1 MKRTT
6 MLATLVLALGLAA
19 FSAGIAGAAPMGTA
33 FTYQGRLLDS
43 NDVADGEYDFAFAL
57 FDDPYA
63 GAQQGSTLNLDD
75 VDVIDGYFTVVLD
88 FGGGFKGPA
97 RWLEIDVRPGVSID
111 GNDFDKL
118 IPRQELTPT
127 PYAIYAQSAEDAN
140 TVDGLNASDLATSVH
155 VHLGEDIAGGTVGTS
170 YYSAFNDLLA
180 EGYLSNT
187 VGDLA
192 QNNSVL
198 QKTLNADYLDS
209 QHESAFFR
217 LAQSETVTG
226 RPAFNGG
233 TSGASSPF
241 TVDSTFRVPSLNA
254 DYLDGLHSSAF
265 ATSGHGHNYD
275 ASYVNVTG
283 DTMTGK
289 LYMNTTG
296 SSIDVISNPAAGT
309 IYGVRINAD
318 QSATNNSAIYGLYSD
333 TDSAASTASI
343 YGTYSTATGNGTAY
357 GLYGYANSATRS
369 PYGLYAYST
378 IPSSASSNIYTSY
391 GVYGI
396 TYNYGTGTTYGGSH
410 ISYQNGTSGTSY
422 GTYSYTRGSDTGN
435 AYGIWSQ
442 GYKQPSDT
450 SGTAYGGYF
459 TGDNDSSGNTYGI
472 YSRAIGTGGGTN
484 YGVYGYASGGTTNYG
499 IWAYGSNYA
508 GYFDGTIVVDSGG
521 TAALAI
527 QLKPDGYQS
536 NPSFEMRDD
545 DNELKVRIIARETS
559 TTEGAEMKMYDED
572 GTNTIEL
579 DAEFASDGGGYLA
592 LRNGAGTT
600 TISLDSDYSGDG
612 RITTEELRIT
622 GGSDLSEQFDINGAK
637 DAVKPGMLV
646 SIDPKRAGKLTVSS
660 SAYDKKVAGIISGA
674 GGVKPG
680 MMMGQEGS
688 KADGDYPVA
697 LTGRVY
703 CWADASNGAIEPGDL
718 LTTSSTPGHA
728 MKVSNHNKALGSIIG
743 KAMTSLEEGKG
754 LVLVLVSLQ

>member
-1 MKRTT
+1 
-6 MLATLVLALGLAA
+6 MLATLVLALSLLAL
-19 FSAGIAGAAPMGTA
+19 SAGIVGAAPMGTA

-43 NDVADGEYDFAFAL
+43 NDVADGLYDFAFSL
-57 FDDPYA
+57 FDDPSA
-63 GAQQGSTLNLDD
+63 GAQQGSTIDLDD
-75 VDVIDGYFTVVLD
+75 VDVIDGYFTVALD
-88 FGGGFKGPA
+88 FGDVFTGPA
-97 RWLEIDVRPGVSID
+97 RWLEIDVRPGASID

-118 IPRQELTPT
+118 IPRQENTPT
-127 PYAIYAQSAEDAN
+127 PYAIYSKSAGDAN
-140 TVDGLNASDLATSVH
+140 TVGGFGAGELATRLH
-155 VHLGEDIAGGTVGTS
+155 VHFGEDIIGGIVGTD
-170 YYSAFNDLLA
+170 YYSAFSDLLA
-180 EGYLSNT
+180 EGYLGNT

-198 QKTLNADYLDS
+198 QKALNADYLDS
-209 QHESAFFR
+209 QNESAFFR
-217 LAQSETVTG
+217 LAQNEVVTG
-226 RPAFNGG
+226 RPTFNGG
-233 TSGASSPF
+233 VSGSSSPF
-241 TVDSTFRVPSLNA
+241 MVDSTFRVPLLNA
-254 DYLDGLHSSAF
+254 DYLDGLHSTAF
-265 ATSGHGHNYD
+265 AGSAHVHNYD

-289 LYMNTTG
+289 LNMNTTG
-296 SSIDVISNPAAGT
+296 SSINVVSNPTAGT
-309 IYGVRINAD
+309 IYGVRVNAD
-318 QSATNNSAIYGLYSD
+318 QSAANNSTIYGLYSD

-343 YGTYSTATGNGTAY
+343 YGTYSNATGNGTAY
-357 GLYGYANSATRS
+357 GLYGYANSAARS
-369 PYGLYAYST
+369 PFGLYAYST
-378 IPSSASSNIYTSY
+378 IPSSASSNIYASY
-391 GVYGI
+391 GLYGI

-435 AYGIWSQ
+435 AYGIWGQ
-442 GYKQPSDT
+442 GYKQASDT

-499 IWAYGSNYA
+499 IWAYGSTYA
-508 GYFDGTIVVDSGG
+508 GYFDGTVVVDSGG

-527 QLKPDGYQS
+527 QLKPDGYAS

-545 DNELKVRIIARETS
+545 NNELKVRIIARETS

-600 TISLDSDYSGDG
+600 TITLDSDYSGDG

-622 GGSDLSEQFDINGAK
+622 GGSDLSEQFDIRGAQ
-637 DAVKPGMLV
+637 DTVKPGMLV
-646 SIDPKRAGKLTVSS
+646 SIDPKRAGKLMVSS

-688 KADGDYPVA
+688 EADGDYPVA

-728 MKVSNHNKALGSIIG
+728 MKVSNHNKALGAIIG
-743 KAMTSLEEGKG
+743 KAMTSLEEDKG